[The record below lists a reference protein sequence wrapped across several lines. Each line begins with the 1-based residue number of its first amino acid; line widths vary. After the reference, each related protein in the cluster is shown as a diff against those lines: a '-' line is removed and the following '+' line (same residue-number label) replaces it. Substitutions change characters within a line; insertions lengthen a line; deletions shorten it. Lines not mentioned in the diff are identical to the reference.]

1 MLKLKQIGYF
11 FGIVGAISVL
21 TTVPARAEMEQILA
35 RVDTVARDM
44 QPIANSTKVGLFKAD
59 QVIAPRNTRVKNQVP
74 ITEIPQISDIP
85 RPHTSV
91 KDLLG
96 KAEGRRQKA
105 EGNSDSCS
113 LPVTAGNKGLR
124 SPLNGSS
131 VARVQTGSESPS
143 ERNLQQSSLCLL
155 PSLLTQETQQNQVTQ
170 VTGVRLNRTKSG
182 LEIILE
188 VRTSDKLQTKI
199 KIEGN
204 NFVADIPNAQVR
216 LTSGNSFRQDNP
228 VSGITVVTVSN
239 HDTNSIQVTVKG
251 KAGAPTVN
259 LFDSN
264 EGLIFGV
271 TTVASSTQQQQP
283 QTSRTQEPI
292 NKTPQTQPSD
302 RTNEPIELVVTGE
315 RESRYSVPSAST
327 ATKIEV
333 PLSSIPQSIQVIP
346 SQLIEDRQAVRLSEV
361 GENVSGVLPRP
372 GYGGLSSVG
381 FYIRGFN
388 QRTENFRNGFRDYG
402 FLSPREVANV
412 ERVEFLKGPGSV
424 LYGGGTFGVGGV
436 VNTVTKKPLDQPY
449 YEANLTIGNY
459 DFYRPTID
467 LTGPLVSDR
476 SLSYRLNL
484 AYENAGSFRDF
495 NSNEN
500 VFVAPALSWQI
511 DSRTKLSTEFEH
523 QHDQFVSDF
532 GFPFERESLRL
543 PRNRFLGVPGFNNAD
558 VEANSFTYNFEH
570 KFNDNW
576 RFRQGFN
583 AILANGDIHAIYFN
597 SLQDDRQ
604 TLERSASKSHE
615 EQENYS
621 LQNEIF
627 GKFNTGALHHNVL
640 VGVELARY
648 RYSYDFLTA
657 SVDPINIFNPKYDA
671 LIGNFTPDSAQ
682 KYGSDNLGIYLQDLI
697 DLLPNLKLL
706 AGGRLDLND
715 SSYDDLRTNRT
726 LNEQSNSHFSPR
738 VGIVYQ
744 PTDSTSVY
752 FSWSNSFNPQFTG
765 RSRTDQQFKP
775 ETGEQFEVGVKQ
787 QFLNNRLSGTLAFYQ
802 LTRQNVLTP
811 DPVDRM
817 FSIQTGEQRSRGI
830 ELDIAGQVLPGW
842 NIIATYA
849 YTDAV
854 ITKDNVIPVGDRLD
868 NAPQHSASLW
878 TTYEIQKGNLH
889 GLGFGAGLY
898 YVGERQAEL
907 PNAFK
912 LPNYVR
918 TDVAVFYRRDNYKV
932 ALNIKNLFGVNYYQV
947 GGDGLL
953 PGAPLIV
960 LGTVSFQF

>member
-11 FGIVGAISVL
+11 LGILGSFSVL
-21 TTVPARAEMEQILA
+21 TTLPARAEEEQFYTLERNIQL
-35 RVDTVARDM
+35 
-44 QPIANSTKVGLFKAD
+44 STDESLKAD
-59 QVIAPRNTRVKNQVP
+59 KLTAPKGKRAKTQVP
-74 ITEIPQISDIP
+74 MTEIPQISEIP

-91 KDLLG
+91 KDLL
-96 KAEGRRQKA
+96 A
-105 EGNSDSCS
+105 
-113 LPVTAGNKGLR
+113 
-124 SPLNGSS
+124 
-131 VARVQTGSESPS
+131 
-143 ERNLQQSSLCLL
+143 QS
-155 PSLLTQETQQNQVTQ
+155 QQQNEVTQ
-170 VTGVRLNRTKSG
+170 VTGVRLNQTKNG
-182 LEIILE
+182 LEVILE
-188 VRTSDKLQTKI
+188 TRTSNKLQTKI
-199 KIEGN
+199 TREGN
-204 NFVADIPNAQVR
+204 NFVVDIPKAQVR
-216 LTSGNSFRQDNP
+216 LSSGNSFRQDNP
-228 VSGITVVTVSN
+228 VSGITVVTV
-239 HDTNSIQVTVKG
+239 TNQDPKSIRVTVTG
-251 KAGAPTVN
+251 KAGIPKIQ

-264 EGLIFGV
+264 EGLVLGI
-271 TTVASSTQQQQP
+271 TTAVASTQEQQQP
-283 QTSRTQEPI
+283 QT
-292 NKTPQTQPSD
+292 QPSGVSPQAKPS
-302 RTNEPIELVVTGE
+302 TEGNEPIEIVVTGE

-333 PLSSIPQSIQVIP
+333 PLSNIPQSIQVIP
-346 SQLIEDRQAVRLSEV
+346 SQVIEDRQAVRLSEV

-436 VNTVTKKPLDQPY
+436 VNTVTKKPLDEPY
-449 YEANLTIGNY
+449 YATNLTIGNY

-500 VFVAPALSWQI
+500 VFVAPALTWKI
-511 DSRTKLSTEFEH
+511 DSRTTLSTEFEH

-543 PRNRFLGVPGFNNAD
+543 PRNRFLGVPGFNNANVD
-558 VEANSFTYNFEH
+558 ENSFTYNFEH

-576 RFRQGFN
+576 RVRQGFN
-583 AILANGDIHAIYFN
+583 AILASGDIHAIYLN

-648 RYSYDFLTA
+648 RYSYDFLNA
-657 SVDPINIFNPKYDA
+657 SVDPINIFNPKYNA
-671 LIGNFTPDSAQ
+671 VIGNFTPGSAQ

-715 SSYDDLRTNRT
+715 SSYDNLRTDQT
-726 LNEQSNSHFSPR
+726 LNKQSNSHFSPR
-738 VGIVYQ
+738 VGLVYQ
-744 PTDSTSVY
+744 PSDSTSLY

-765 RSRTDQQFKP
+765 KSRTDQQFKP

-849 YTDAV
+849 YTDALV
-854 ITKDNVIPVGDRLD
+854 TKDNVIPVGNQLD

-878 TTYEIQKGNLH
+878 TTYEIQKGTLH

-898 YVGERQAEL
+898 YVGQRQAEL
-907 PNAFK
+907 PNTFK

-918 TDVAVFYRRDNYKV
+918 TDVAVFYRRDKYKI
-932 ALNIKNLFGVNYYQV
+932 ALNIKNLFSVKYDQV